1 MIVALAFGGA
11 LLIGRQWAEAP
22 AQPLSA
28 EIVGAVRMCD
38 GTLYNT
44 YDTGGPLIWL
54 APERPVFVDNRQD
67 PYPADLLFQAVLAE
81 QQGDYRELFATYQVR
96 CALTPVQQALDQAL
110 RRDGWQ
116 ELGRDRELVVLR
128 KP

>member
-1 MIVALAFGGA
+1 MACGGA
-11 LLIGRQWAEAP
+11 LLVSLQWADASD
-22 AQPLSA
+22 QPLSA
-28 EIVGAVRMCD
+28 AVVSAVRMCD

-67 PYPADLLFQAVLAE
+67 PYPADLLFRAVIAE
-81 QQGDYRELFATYQVR
+81 QQGDYRELFAKYQVR
-96 CALTPVQQALDQAL
+96 CALTPYQQALDQAL

-116 ELGRDRELVVLR
+116 EIGHDQQLAVLR
-128 KP
+128 RP